1 MVPQAADLIP
11 HNRWLNRPEYE
22 AAALRVLR
30 SGHVAQGP
38 EVAAFEEELAVRF
51 RPGEA
56 AACVSSGTA
65 ALRLATRVLFEGLG
79 DIGIFM
85 STYACA
91 ALCHASRPFR
101 VRPID
106 ISPATLNALRSCDI
120 ETHTYGVPTNVC
132 HASIEDFT
140 HAPGASLGGRPCGSL
155 GSLSVISFGATKPL
169 GIGAGGA
176 VLGPA
181 DAIDEIKDRRDYDG
195 KSNLRE
201 RFNWQMSDLHAAIGR
216 ERLRLLD
223 HENEWR
229 AETGTR
235 YLAFC
240 RVPIQDVAWA
250 DDEHG
255 PHRKWSLG
263 RVWYRYVIR
272 VPDWRKAQA
281 HFAARGIETI
291 NPLMPEELIHRM
303 LGRAPSEFPNAEAA
317 AETTLSLPIFP
328 GMTDEQVRRVADALT
343 ELMP

>member
-1 MVPQAADLIP
+1 M
-11 HNRWLNRPEYE
+11 
-22 AAALRVLR
+22 LR
-30 SGHVAQGP
+30 SGHVAQGL
-38 EVAAFEEELAVRF
+38 EIAAFEQELAARF

-140 HAPGASLGGRPCGSL
+140 HAPGANLDGRSCGSL

-181 DAIDEIKDRRDYDG
+181 DAIAEIKDRRDYDKPG
-195 KSNLRE
+195 LRE

-216 ERLRLLD
+216 ERLKLLD
-223 HENEWR
+223 EENQWR
-229 AETGTR
+229 
-235 YLAFC
+235 
-240 RVPIQDVAWA
+240 
-250 DDEHG
+250 DDTARFYG
-255 PHRKWSLG
+255 VSLG
-263 RVWYRYVIR
+263 GDFSPPFDFPLRSEGRVFYRYVIR
-272 VPDWRKAQA
+272 VPDWRQAQA
-281 HFAARGIETI
+281 HFAAGGIETI
-291 NPLMPEELIHRM
+291 NPLMPEELIHRR
-303 LGRAPSEFPNAEAA
+303 LGLSPSGFPNAEAVS
-317 AETTLSLPIFP
+317 ETTLSLPIWP
-328 GMTDEQVRRVADALT
+328 GMTDEQVRRVGGTLA
-343 ELMP
+343 ELRP